1 MCLFEPIN
9 LAQEARQS
17 KPPLMHCADW
27 AYNII
32 PAVTVMGRTELGSQ
46 RNWAIIRSTN
56 PRFPDHI
63 AHGGPA
69 TVPKDIVRHFANFY
83 SICALSEKFLL
94 YIILQ
99 STHCVLVDLHK
110 ARYREELQQA

>member
-1 MCLFEPIN
+1 MKETVGN
-9 LAQEARQS
+9 SEA
-17 KPPLMHCADW
+17 
-27 AYNII
+27 
-32 PAVTVMGRTELGSQ
+32 TVVGSQ

-69 TVPKDIVRHFANFY
+69 TVPKDIVRHFQNFY